1 MKNYDVNNS
10 VRSIV
15 YSLTMLWAI
24 FPLSVIL
31 PFLIKPKYF
40 KTFVLAFSYFLRTI
54 EEAYFMR
61 FSILFK
67 SSFIYIL
74 CLYYKKI
81 GSMYFN
87 CYIYLLTLAIYLFK
101 LILSGLLDSIF
112 IVGIYLIVKFCIVF
126 IIMVFE
132 DYVLRLL
139 GILEIFKVQT

>member
-1 MKNYDVNNS
+1 
-10 VRSIV
+10 
-15 YSLTMLWAI
+15 
-24 FPLSVIL
+24 
-31 PFLIKPKYF
+31 
-40 KTFVLAFSYFLRTI
+40 
-54 EEAYFMR
+54 MR

-139 GILEIFKVQT
+139 GILEIFKVQTQAIDDSVNVSIVNCPYY